1 MNKSKLNFFIEMFSK
16 LTTAILLYSSV
27 YIFCFNGFDATLG
40 VAYIW
45 GVLGISLLLSVA
57 YLPFLNELS
66 KKAYVIWTIVYALFA
81 NAVVMG
87 VALLLGWVSVKVPSS
102 IIGMEI
108 VFIVVYAVVWFFMW
122 LSLKR
127 SAQVLNEKLKEVQ
140 KV

>member
-16 LTTAILLYSSV
+16 LTTAILICSSV

-66 KKAYVIWTIVYALFA
+66 KKAYIIWTIVYALFA
-81 NAVVMG
+81 NIVVMG
-87 VALLLGWVSVKVPSS
+87 AALLLGWVSVKVPSS

-108 VFIVVYAVVWFFMW
+108 VFVVVYAVVWFFMW

-127 SAQVLNEKLKEVQ
+127 STQVLNEKLKEVQ